1 MSIRETL
8 QAQRRV
14 LLDLTYRNR
23 LLNLPKKPSSR
34 SLVFHD
40 ERAVP
45 TLQTLLDRKAMTF
58 AAVSGDADVEGMP
71 ETEAAVE
78 ADLPTLPQPGD
89 EPADP
94 ATLAAHHTDSR
105 LQTRLKSEHLQKRL
119 LDMYY
124 EYRTMLEEQGVNVLY
139 LALGQLA
146 FREPSAPADEV
157 RHAPLVLLPV
167 VLERKSARDRFA
179 LRWAEEDPQENLSLR
194 EKLRVDFG
202 IVLPPFPEA
211 DAFDLAAYLDA
222 VRACV
227 AAQPGWSVLDNALQ
241 LGFFSFSKLLMFL
254 DLDPEKWPE
263 GNQIDQNRLVQGL
276 LGEGFDSRDSGLPA
290 EGPGFLDA
298 LIPAADLKHVM
309 DCDSSQALA
318 IEAVRRGQDLV
329 IQGPPGTGKSQTIAN
344 LIATAVGDGRK
355 VLFVSEKMAALE
367 VVKRRLENVGLGP
380 LCLELHSNKANK
392 RSVLEELGRTL
403 QIGRPEAADVAG
415 GVARLDALR
424 GQLNDHAQR
433 MHAPVGNA
441 GMTPF
446 RILGELIRGLP
457 RAGRPPYR
465 IDDAGAWSR
474 ADLDQRIAVLR
485 EVCAVLPRV
494 GDPQAHVWRGVTHGP
509 VLRTQAEDLVAAS
522 APLAAAIQA
531 AVDAADGLG
540 AALGVPAA
548 VDLHTLEQHCQVA
561 DMLAAA
567 PAFDRS
573 TIASGVWTAG
583 LESLRD
589 ALQQG
594 QVLTRVRAARVDQVI
609 DMAWSADWVPQRL
622 AIAAHGDRLL
632 RIFNG
637 SYRQAIAQLRSVMKG
652 PLPKGTAARLALL
665 DDLIAARTAQA
676 ALTAI
681 APTATAAFGSV
692 WQGTATDW
700 TLAESIL
707 GWVQHSPPVGGLDA
721 RALAAVLHDRQVLVS
736 ATAPARAAVSSVPA
750 HWDAFATQLQIDTEQ
765 AVAAPRVALAT
776 LTLLQRKSAAWT
788 VDVDGLLA
796 WLAYAEAARRADALG
811 LQAPLALAVAQG
823 HTPDQAE
830 ALYRCAFHLA
840 MLTLATT
847 TDPAL
852 AVFDGRQ
859 HETLVAQFRQWD
871 RMRLS
876 LAQVEAAQAH
886 HAGLPRGGVEGIGA
900 LGTLRSEIARKRNHM
915 ALRRLFRLCA
925 SPIQT
930 IKPVFMMSPLSVAQ
944 FLEPGAIDFDLLVID
959 EASQV
964 EPVDALGAIA
974 RCRQIVVVGDDKQL
988 PPTSFFARLG
998 GAEDDPVDEEG
1009 AQARDLE
1016 SVLSLCA
1023 AKGLPQRMLQWHY
1036 RSRHESLIAV
1046 SNKTFYE
1053 GKLFIVPSP
1062 DRERS
1067 QSGLRL
1073 RYLPDGRFDRG
1084 NTYKNDVEAVAIAQA
1099 VVEHARHSP
1108 QLTLGV
1114 GAMSVRQRQAI
1125 SDALELARRQHPELE
1140 AFIARHPHEP
1150 FFVKN
1155 LENIQGDER
1164 DVILISIGYGR
1175 AKGDGKLYQGF
1186 GPLNADGGH
1195 RRLNVLITRARQ
1207 RCEVFSSITA
1217 DDIRVDERTRLGV
1230 VALKAFLQY
1239 AEKGDL
1245 GVPQPTG
1252 RGVDSPFEAAVQE
1265 ALAAQGF
1272 QVDSQV
1278 GVAGFFIDLAVVDP
1292 DAAGRYLLGIECD
1305 GAAYH
1310 AAPSARDRDRLRQE
1324 ILENHGW
1331 SIHRIWSTDWF
1342 QRPEAELERL
1352 LAALAAA
1359 RQRQAGDAAASAA
1372 VAIEAAASVPV
1383 PAVQRRIEETALHA
1397 ATDDVGTLAYVQAD
1411 FAPAHAALA
1420 PHDVP
1425 LSSMAATVEH
1435 IVDIEG
1441 PIHEDEIIARVRD
1454 LWNLQRAGSRIQAAV
1469 QAALAHAG
1477 RDGAL
1482 AVEDGC
1488 YLRDGRAVVVR
1499 NRMTATSRSLRR
1511 PEMLPP
1517 QEIRQALLE
1526 VIESAHGAGADEVAV
1541 PVARRLGFQALS
1553 QPLRERI
1560 AAQVQVLLDHGRL
1573 EARNGAL
1580 CVTAPAP

>member
-1 MSIRETL
+1 MTAVDPHTPLYLGLMSGTSADGID
-8 QAQRRV
+8 AA
-14 LLDLTYRNR
+14 
-23 LLNLPKKPSSR
+23 
-34 SLVFHD
+34 LVQFPAEGGCRFVHGHTHPWD
-40 ERAVP
+40 P
-45 TLQTLLDRKAMTF
+45 TLR
-58 AAVSGDADVEGMP
+58 
-71 ETEAAVE
+71 
-78 ADLPTLPQPGD
+78 ADLI
-89 EPADP
+89 A
-94 ATLAAHHTDSR
+94 
-105 LQTRLKSEHLQKRL
+105 
-119 LDMYY
+119 
-124 EYRTMLEEQGVNVLY
+124 
-139 LALGQLA
+139 
-146 FREPSAPADEV
+146 
-157 RHAPLVLLPV
+157 
-167 VLERKSARDRFA
+167 
-179 LRWAEEDPQENLSLR
+179 
-194 EKLRVDFG
+194 
-202 IVLPPFPEA
+202 
-211 DAFDLAAYLDA
+211 
-222 VRACV
+222 
-227 AAQPGWSVLDNALQ
+227 
-241 LGFFSFSKLLMFL
+241 
-254 DLDPEKWPE
+254 
-263 GNQIDQNRLVQGL
+263 
-276 LGEGFDSRDSGLPA
+276 LGEGGDITS
-290 EGPGFLDA
+290 LDA
-298 LIPAADLKHVM
+298 L
-309 DCDSSQALA
+309 
-318 IEAVRRGQDLV
+318 G
-329 IQGPPGTGKSQTIAN
+329 
-344 LIATAVGDGRK
+344 
-355 VLFVSEKMAALE
+355 
-367 VVKRRLENVGLGP
+367 
-380 LCLELHSNKANK
+380 
-392 RSVLEELGRTL
+392 
-403 QIGRPEAADVAG
+403 
-415 GVARLDALR
+415 
-424 GQLNDHAQR
+424 
-433 MHAPVGNA
+433 
-441 GMTPF
+441 
-446 RILGELIRGLP
+446 
-457 RAGRPPYR
+457 R
-465 IDDAGAWSR
+465 IDA
-474 ADLDQRIAVLR
+474 
-485 EVCAVLPRV
+485 EV
-494 GDPQAHVWRGVTHGP
+494 GIQF
-509 VLRTQAEDLVAAS
+509 
-522 APLAAAIQA
+522 AAAA
-531 AVDAADGLG
+531 N
-540 AALGVPAA
+540 AL
-548 VDLHTLEQHCQVA
+548 LL
-561 DMLAAA
+561 
-567 PAFDRS
+567 
-573 TIASGVWTAG
+573 ASGVQRA
-583 LESLRD
+583 
-589 ALQQG
+589 Q
-594 QVLTRVRAARVDQVI
+594 VRAIGSHGQTVRHRPLGDPAFTWQLGDANRIAELTGITTV
-609 DMAWSADWVPQRL
+609 ADFRRR
-622 AIAAHGDRLL
+622 D
-632 RIFNG
+632 
-637 SYRQAIAQLRSVMKG
+637 
-652 PLPKGTAARLALL
+652 
-665 DDLIAARTAQA
+665 
-676 ALTAI
+676 
-681 APTATAAFGSV
+681 
-692 WQGTATDW
+692 
-700 TLAESIL
+700 
-707 GWVQHSPPVGGLDA
+707 
-721 RALAAVLHDRQVLVS
+721 
-736 ATAPARAAVSSVPA
+736 
-750 HWDAFATQLQIDTEQ
+750 
-765 AVAAPRVALAT
+765 VAA
-776 LTLLQRKSAAWT
+776 
-788 VDVDGLLA
+788 G
-796 WLAYAEAARRADALG
+796 G
-811 LQAPLALAVAQG
+811 HGAPLM
-823 HTPDQAE
+823 P
-830 ALYRCAFHLA
+830 AFHLA

-847 TDPAL
+847 ADPAL
-852 AVFDGRQ
+852 AAFDGRQ

-871 RMRLS
+871 RTRLR
-876 LAQVEAAQAH
+876 LAQVEAAEAH
-886 HAGLPRGGVEGIGA
+886 HAGLPRGGVDGIGA

-998 GAEDDPVDEEG
+998 GAEDDPVEEEG

-1073 RYLPDGRFDRG
+1073 RYLPEGRFDRG
-1084 NTYKNDVEAVAIAQA
+1084 NTYRNDVEAAAIAEA
-1099 VVEHARHSP
+1099 VVDHARHSP

-1140 AFIARHPHEP
+1140 AFIGRHPHEP

-1245 GVPQPTG
+1245 GVAQPTG

-1272 QVDSQV
+1272 QVDNQV

-1331 SIHRIWSTDWF
+1331 NIHRIWSTDWF
-1342 QRPEAELERL
+1342 QRPEAELQRL
-1352 LAALAAA
+1352 LTALADA
-1359 RQRQAGDAAASAA
+1359 RQRQAGGVSTRAPTE
-1372 VAIEAAASVPV
+1372 IEAAVPV
-1383 PAVQRRIEETALHA
+1383 PAVQRRI
-1397 ATDDVGTLAYVQAD
+1397 DGGTLSGGADDGGAVAYVQAD

-1425 LSSMAATVEH
+1425 LGSMAATVER
-1435 IVDIEG
+1435 IVEIEG

-1477 RDGAL
+1477 RGGTL

-1488 YLRDGRAVVVR
+1488 YLRDGSPVVVR

-1526 VIESAHGAGADEVAV
+1526 VIEGAHGAGADEVAV

-1580 CVTAPAP
+1580 CVTAPAA